1 MKNILKITIG
11 LCVCAVIAA
20 GTLKYVKNN
29 PDINDYKSVEASW
42 LSPEEKDEA
51 ISRIVQL
58 SCDKRFREAF
68 KPDVIVVSSGFE
80 GRIAE
85 QAEAYQY
92 FDDVAIISGK
102 KSYTG
107 KYICTFYK
115 NGREPYINANL
126 NKGVQELLK

>member
-1 MKNILKITIG
+1 MKSILKVT
-11 LCVCAVIAA
+11 LAVCACALVGA
-20 GTLKYVKNN
+20 GITSYIKNN
-29 PDINDYKSVEASW
+29 PDLDDYKSVEASW

-102 KSYTG
+102 QSYTG

-126 NKGVQELLK
+126 DKRVQSFLK